1 MRVAEAETIASRET
15 VPASRTGLKLAFGSA
30 ACLVLA
36 GGLLWWR
43 QGGEVFERLVTTAL
57 AWCL

>member
-1 MRVAEAETIASRET
+1 MRVAEAETIADRDT
-15 VPASRTGLKLAFGSA
+15 VSGSRTGLKLAFGSA

-43 QGGEVFERLVTTAL
+43 QGG
-57 AWCL
+57 